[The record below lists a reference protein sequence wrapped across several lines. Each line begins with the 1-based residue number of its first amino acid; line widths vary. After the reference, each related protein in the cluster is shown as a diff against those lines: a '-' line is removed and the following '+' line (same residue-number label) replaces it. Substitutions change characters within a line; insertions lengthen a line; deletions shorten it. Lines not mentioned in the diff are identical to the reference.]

1 MNIDV
6 EEQKPGARRLEL
18 DQSFEYPIVDVRN
31 NHDYLVWLS
40 VNYAEGIWENLEYSL
55 KHESFTKGF
64 DYAIKFEINTLIL
77 YLVSQFF
84 HFNPI
89 ISEVFTDLDRR
100 LIRPLTD
107 NNDGLPDSV
116 WIRFHRYDAS
126 TIGMTY
132 ESLPSMRRGLET
144 LAKCIKN
151 QILFIGHSSLEL
163 TNLEVARSLPS
174 GIGNPTSIVEPFF
187 VQGLIPTGNIYLYG
201 NTLETTCIQMI
212 ENCLLLHVGA
222 FLSSFQAICSSQS
235 FSLGTAQG
243 VDELSVNQRE
253 EWYRQLKY
261 EHPHIF
267 LRLSSSLD
275 ESMMDPVE
283 GLESVCEHEIL
294 HFINSHWEAV
304 LEAFSLVDLPIPRL
318 SSRLE
323 FSIFYFHG
331 IRSLGLEKQEGTLY
345 EKMAWRFVQDH
356 WFRIPL
362 IEDFPDWL
370 RHRFHLYAA
379 TMSIDNKRK
388 FEIDPNEEE
397 DYAAWQSTGESL
409 SAQIA
414 MQLGD
419 SLFDKRIHS
428 RNIAMLKDE
437 AGIPANSCDVS
448 TCSILGAKLRFDSI
462 VINSL
467 TIYFDDFLN
476 FLRSTSGTSV
486 HDVNFV
492 SRLAIEV
499 AADTKLKV
507 MSEAERIVHEMGIN
521 QKILPRI
528 EIATHWIASEAGFEI
543 VDGYLL
549 PIGARHE
556 DKNQ

>member
-18 DQSFEYPIVDVRN
+18 DQTFEYPIVNIRS

-40 VNYAEGIWENLEYSL
+40 VNYAEGIWKNLEYSL
-55 KHESFTKGF
+55 KQESFTKSF

-77 YLVSQFF
+77 YLVSQFV
-84 HFNPI
+84 HFDPI
-89 ISEVFTDLDRR
+89 ISEVFKELDLR

-107 NNDGLPDSV
+107 NDDGLPDSV

-144 LAKCIKN
+144 LAKCIKY
-151 QILFIGHSSLEL
+151 QILFIEHSSLEL
-163 TNLEVARSLPS
+163 TNLEIARSLPS
-174 GIGNPTSIVEPFF
+174 GIDNPTSIVEPYLI
-187 VQGLIPTGNIYLYG
+187 QGLVQTGNVYLYG
-201 NTLETTCIQMI
+201 NTLEITCTQMI
-212 ENCLLLHVGA
+212 ENCFLLHVGA

-235 FSLGTAQG
+235 FSQDSVQR

-267 LRLSSSLD
+267 LRLSSRLD
-275 ESMMDPVE
+275 ESMMDPVK

-294 HFINSHWEAV
+294 HFMNCHWEAV
-304 LEAFSLVDLPIPRL
+304 LEAFSLVDLPIPSL

-323 FSIFYFHG
+323 FSIFYFQG
-331 IRSLGLEKQEGTLY
+331 IRFLALELKEGNLY

-362 IEDFPDWL
+362 IEDFPDWI
-370 RHRFHLYAA
+370 RHRLHLYAA
-379 TMSIDNKRK
+379 TMSIDNNRK
-388 FEIDPNEEE
+388 FESNPDEEE
-397 DYAAWQSTGESL
+397 DCAAWQLTGESL

-414 MQLGD
+414 MQIGE

-428 RNIAMLKDE
+428 SNIAMLKDE

-448 TCSILGAKLRFDSI
+448 ICSILGAKLRFDSI

-507 MSEAERIVHEMGIN
+507 MSEAERIVHEMGIT
-521 QKILPRI
+521 QKILPRV

-549 PIGARHE
+549 PIGARPE
-556 DKNQ
+556 DKN